1 MTLVTLKNKLL
12 SARTRAREG
21 FRDCR
26 NRNVA
31 PKSFIVS
38 WKMITFAQL
47 EQQNLIDMI
56 KIFPTYEVK
65 QLDAYTIENE
75 PIASIDLMER
85 ASQTLTT
92 AIAARWTTETPFVVF
107 AGPGN
112 NGGDALAVARLMA
125 HKGYRMEVYLF
136 NPKDDLSSDC
146 EENKQRLMEMEEVT
160 FHEIKTQFVP
170 PVLTSNHV
178 VIDGLFGSG
187 LNKPLSG
194 GFASV
199 VKYIN
204 ASPATIVAIDV
215 PSGLMGEE
223 NSFTLSTPIVH
234 AHLTLTLQ
242 QPKLSFLFAENASYV
257 GEWEVL
263 DIGLS
268 RQAIEEIP
276 TLWKMMTLNDVRQWI
291 KPRAKHA
298 HKGTFGRGLL
308 IAGSEGMAG
317 ASILSAKGA
326 LRSGIGLLTV
336 HLPYYNNVIVQTAV
350 PEAMTE
356 MDVHNT
362 HFAGAT
368 DTEEYQ
374 AVAIGP
380 GLGHARDTE
389 LAVLDQISSTN
400 VPMVIDADAL
410 NILGANRNY
419 LTKLPKGS
427 ILTPH
432 PKEMERLVGKCSNS
446 YERIQR
452 ASELAAKANVYIV
465 LKGAYTAIIQPDG
478 EIVFNTTGNPGMA
491 TGGSGDVLTGILLA
505 LLAQGYESGLAAS
518 LGVFLHGM
526 AGDIAAER
534 QGEVAMTASDIID
547 SLPQA
552 WKTICGK
559 RCGSNL
565 A

>member
-1 MTLVTLKNKLL
+1 MSTYLVHYNFVLTETGMSHTKN
-12 SARTRAREG
+12 
-21 FRDCR
+21 
-26 NRNVA
+26 
-31 PKSFIVS
+31 FIVS
-38 WKMITFAQL
+38 WKMIIFAQL

-85 ASQTLTT
+85 ASQALTT

-136 NPKDDLSSDC
+136 NPKDNLSPDC
-146 EENKQRLMEMEEVT
+146 EENKQRLMEVEEVA
-160 FHEIKTQFVP
+160 FHEITTQFIP
-170 PVLTSNHV
+170 PTLTSGHV

-223 NSFTLSTPIVH
+223 NSYTLSTPIVH

-276 TLWKMMTLNDVRQWI
+276 TPWKMMTLNDVRQWI

-326 LRSGIGLLTV
+326 LRSGIGLLTI

-380 GLGHARDTE
+380 GLGQARDTE

-419 LTKLPKGS
+419 LTRLPKGS

-505 LLAQGYESGLAAS
+505 LLAQGYESGLAAR

-526 AGDIAAER
+526 AGDVAAER

-552 WKTICGK
+552 WKSICGK
-559 RCGSNL
+559 
-565 A
+565 

>member
-1 MTLVTLKNKLL
+1 MTLVTLKNKPLN
-12 SARTRAREG
+12 ARARAREG

-85 ASQTLTT
+85 ASQALTT

-136 NPKDDLSSDC
+136 NPKDNLSADC

-160 FHEIKTQFVP
+160 FHEITTQFIP
-170 PVLTSNHV
+170 PTLTSGHV

-223 NSFTLSTPIVH
+223 NSYTLSTPIVH

-276 TLWKMMTLNDVRQWI
+276 TPWKMMTLNDVRQWI

-380 GLGHARDTE
+380 GLGQARDTE

-505 LLAQGYESGLAAS
+505 LLAQGYESSLAAR

-526 AGDIAAER
+526 AGDIAADR

-559 RCGSNL
+559 
-565 A
+565 

>member
-1 MTLVTLKNKLL
+1 MRAHARVRGFVIAETGMSHTKN
-12 SARTRAREG
+12 
-21 FRDCR
+21 
-26 NRNVA
+26 
-31 PKSFIVS
+31 FIVS

-85 ASQTLTT
+85 ASQALTT

-136 NPKDDLSSDC
+136 NPKDNLSLDC
-146 EENKQRLMEMEEVT
+146 EENKQRLMEVEEVT
-160 FHEIKTQFVP
+160 FHEITTQFIP

-223 NSFTLSTPIVH
+223 NSYTLSTPIVH

-276 TLWKMMTLNDVRQWI
+276 TPWKMMTLNDVRQWI

-380 GLGHARDTE
+380 GLGQARDTE

-505 LLAQGYESGLAAS
+505 LLAQGYESGLAAR

-526 AGDIAAER
+526 AGDIAADR

-552 WKTICGK
+552 WKSICGK
-559 RCGSNL
+559 
-565 A
+565 

>member
-12 SARTRAREG
+12 SARTRARKG

-160 FHEIKTQFVP
+160 FHEITTQFVP
-170 PVLTSNHV
+170 HVLTSNHV

-276 TLWKMMTLNDVRQWI
+276 TPWKMMTLNDVRQWI

-362 HFAGAT
+362 HFAGVT

-380 GLGHARDTE
+380 GLGQTRDTE

-505 LLAQGYESGLAAS
+505 LLAQGYESGLAAR

-526 AGDIAAER
+526 AGDIAADR

-559 RCGSNL
+559 
-565 A
+565 

>member
-1 MTLVTLKNKLL
+1 
-12 SARTRAREG
+12 
-21 FRDCR
+21 
-26 NRNVA
+26 
-31 PKSFIVS
+31 
-38 WKMITFAQL
+38 
-47 EQQNLIDMI
+47 
-56 KIFPTYEVK
+56 
-65 QLDAYTIENE
+65 
-75 PIASIDLMER
+75 
-85 ASQTLTT
+85 
-92 AIAARWTTETPFVVF
+92 
-107 AGPGN
+107 
-112 NGGDALAVARLMA
+112 
-125 HKGYRMEVYLF
+125 
-136 NPKDDLSSDC
+136 
-146 EENKQRLMEMEEVT
+146 
-160 FHEIKTQFVP
+160 
-170 PVLTSNHV
+170 
-178 VIDGLFGSG
+178 
-187 LNKPLSG
+187 
-194 GFASV
+194 
-199 VKYIN
+199 
-204 ASPATIVAIDV
+204 
-215 PSGLMGEE
+215 MGEW
-223 NSFTLSTPIVH
+223 V
-234 AHLTLTLQ
+234 
-242 QPKLSFLFAENASYV
+242 
-257 GEWEVL
+257 VL

-276 TLWKMMTLNDVRQWI
+276 TPWKMMTLDDVRQWI
-291 KPRAKHA
+291 KPRAKYA

-380 GLGHARDTE
+380 GLGQARDTE

-419 LTKLPKGS
+419 LTKLPKRS

-505 LLAQGYESGLAAS
+505 LLAQGYESGLAAR

-526 AGDIAAER
+526 AGDVAAER

-552 WKTICGK
+552 WKSICGK
-559 RCGSNL
+559 
-565 A
+565 

>member
-12 SARTRAREG
+12 SARAREG

-85 ASQTLTT
+85 VSQTLTT

-136 NPKDDLSSDC
+136 NPKDNLSSDC
-146 EENKQRLMEMEEVT
+146 EENKQRLMEVEEVT
-160 FHEIKTQFVP
+160 FHEITTQFVP
-170 PVLTSNHV
+170 PVLTFNHV

-223 NSFTLSTPIVH
+223 NGFTLSTPIVH

-276 TLWKMMTLNDVRQWI
+276 TPWKMMTLNDVIQWI

-362 HFAGAT
+362 HFAGST

-380 GLGHARDTE
+380 GLGQARDTE

-465 LKGAYTAIIQPDG
+465 LKGAYTAIIQPGG

-505 LLAQGYESGLAAS
+505 LLAQGYESGLAAR

-526 AGDIAAER
+526 AGDVAAER
-534 QGEVAMTASDIID
+534 QGEVAMTASDIVD

-559 RCGSNL
+559 
-565 A
+565 

>member
-1 MTLVTLKNKLL
+1 
-12 SARTRAREG
+12 
-21 FRDCR
+21 
-26 NRNVA
+26 
-31 PKSFIVS
+31 
-38 WKMITFAQL
+38 
-47 EQQNLIDMI
+47 MI

-85 ASQTLTT
+85 ASQALTT

-136 NPKDDLSSDC
+136 NPKDNLSPDC
-146 EENKQRLMEMEEVT
+146 EENKQRLMEVEEVT
-160 FHEIKTQFVP
+160 FHEITTQFIP
-170 PVLTSNHV
+170 PTLTSGHV

-223 NSFTLSTPIVH
+223 NSYTLSTPIVH

-257 GEWEVL
+257 GEWVVL

-276 TLWKMMTLNDVRQWI
+276 TPWKMMTLNDVRQWI

-505 LLAQGYESGLAAS
+505 LLAQGYESGLAAR

-526 AGDIAAER
+526 AGDIAAES

-552 WKTICGK
+552 WKSICGK
-559 RCGSNL
+559 
-565 A
+565 